1 MMGKA
6 KASRTTRC
14 YLTAPVATWWRQ
26 RAASTCTRRSSA
38 EGRKSFQD
46 IHGTARPTGIIGTC
60 ETGFETRSHGLWP
73 AIQVTSHGLWPD
85 CLRCRK
91 RHGFLALSS
100 LSSLCRIM
108 SCNHHDLC
116 SAVLAQGDLRRAL
129 CVAAL
134 RTDGQ
139 HVVPL
144 WLSSLL
150 HQLFGAR

>member
-1 MMGKA
+1 MHLENK
-6 KASRTTRC
+6 KRASRTTRWE
-14 YLTAPVATWWRQ
+14 LAASVATWWRQ
-26 RAASTCTRRSSA
+26 GAGSTCTRRSRTQA
-38 EGRKSFQD
+38 RKSFQD
-46 IHGTARPTGIIGTC
+46 IHGTARLGGRVGS
-60 ETGFETRSHGLWP
+60 ETGFETRSHGRWP

-108 SCNHHDLC
+108 SFNHHDLR
-116 SAVLAQGDLRRAL
+116 SEVLAQGDLRRAS

-144 WLSSLL
+144 WLS
-150 HQLFGAR
+150 

>member
-1 MMGKA
+1 MNLEKA
-6 KASRTTRC
+6 RASRTTRWE
-14 YLTAPVATWWRQ
+14 LTPCVATWWRQ
-26 RAASTCTRRSSA
+26 RAGPTCTRGSRTLA
-38 EGRKSFQD
+38 RKSFQD
-46 IHGTARPTGIIGTC
+46 IDGTARPGGTSGITS
-60 ETGFETRSHGLWP
+60 ETGFETRSHGRWP

-108 SCNHHDLC
+108 SFNHHDLC
-116 SAVLAQGDLRRAL
+116 SEVLAQGDLRRAS

-144 WLSSLL
+144 WLS
-150 HQLFGAR
+150 